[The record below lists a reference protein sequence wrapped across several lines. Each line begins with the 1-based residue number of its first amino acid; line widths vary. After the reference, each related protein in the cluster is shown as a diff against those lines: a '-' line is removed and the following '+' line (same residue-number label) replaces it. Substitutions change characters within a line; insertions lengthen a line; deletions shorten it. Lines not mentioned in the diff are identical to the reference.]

1 MKKISKAIVLFLM
14 ILSLTLL
21 SSCKGKGND
30 DKDKDGDTPK
40 LPGINTEGGVELPI
54 IPYE

>member
-1 MKKISKAIVLFLM
+1 MKKISRAIILFLM
-14 ILSLTLL
+14 ILSLALL

-30 DKDKDGDTPK
+30 DNKNDDTPK
-40 LPGINTEGGVELPI
+40 NPGINTEGGVELPI